1 MSRILSSIYDLITI
15 LIVGSVILFFAA
27 EIKLAAAKKAREGS
41 TKLSPLTQK
50 MTGTSLNLSYE
61 RIYGK

>member
-1 MSRILSSIYDLITI
+1 MNRLLSGIFDLMAIGLLGGGIL
-15 LIVGSVILFFAA
+15 LFSA

-41 TKLSPLTQK
+41 IKLSPLTQK

-61 RIYGK
+61 RVYGK